1 MKYNT
6 KSIKFFSNGSS
17 YFCNSYNI
25 KYSVFSI
32 NQLDFI
38 KYNDSENLSF
48 KDLTES
54 NKYLNVLR
62 KYNLKKPPFNA
73 S

>member
-6 KSIKFFSNGSS
+6 KSIQFFSDGSS
-17 YFCNSYNI
+17 YFFNSYTI

-32 NQLDFI
+32 NKIDFI
-38 KYNDSENLSF
+38 KYNDSKKLIF

-62 KYNLKKPPFNA
+62 KYNLNKK
-73 S
+73 

>member
-6 KSIKFFSNGSS
+6 KSIKFFSDGSS
-17 YFCNSYNI
+17 YFCNSYKI
-25 KYSVFSI
+25 KYSVLSI
-32 NQLDFI
+32 NKLDFI
-38 KYNDSENLSF
+38 KYYDFENLIF

-62 KYNLKKPPFNA
+62 KYNLKKK
-73 S
+73 